1 MTTTVGRFTI
11 WTTLAVL
18 AIVVIAVILLS
29 RFL

>member
-1 MTTTVGRFTI
+1 MATTVGRFTI